1 MKKIVGVVVL
11 LLFVA
16 SVITSCGSKDSPA
29 STAKAITAYSF
40 NSPLASA
47 TIDENTKT
55 ISITVPYDTSVTA
68 LVATFTTT
76 GASVKV
82 GSTAQVSGTTPND
95 FTNSVSYI
103 VTAADG
109 STATYNVTVMVALDS
124 EKAITAFS
132 FTNPTPS
139 AVIDENAKTIS
150 ITVPYKTN
158 VTALVATFITTGAS
172 VQVGSTV
179 QVSGTTPNDF
189 TNPVSY
195 IVTAANGTT
204 AIYTVTVTVALSPEK
219 AIIVFSF
226 NNPVASGTIDENA
239 KTISITVPYNTNV
252 TALIAVFTTTGASV
266 KVGSTVQVT
275 GTTPDDFTKPVSYVV
290 TAADGSTATY
300 TVTVTV
306 ALNPAKA
313 ITSFSLTNPAATGF
327 INESS
332 KTIFVIVPFGTDIT
346 ALAATFTT
354 TGASVQ
360 VGSTAQVSGTTPND
374 FTNPVTYTVTAADS
388 STATYTV
395 RITFPNYV
403 SLQSDSGDYIGQ
415 GKTYNYTRANA
426 GISVSVTGDY
436 LSIIIDGDDDWWG
449 DFEVPNS
456 LSQLQTGYYGNLT
469 RYPFNDPTLGGL
481 NWDGDGRGCNTLA
494 GWFAIDNVTYNNG
507 NLTAIDLR
515 FEQYCECGTSAL
527 HGQIHWTAYDTTSP
541 PGPINPPPAG
551 LWQPVSG
558 STPSSGNYIYLQSD
572 SGDYIG
578 QGQTYTYIPANATI
592 TVSATGGHLSTGIS
606 VNGDSWSGDF
616 QTMNSISQL
625 QLGYYGNLER
635 YPFNNPALGGLSW
648 YGFGRGCNTL
658 TGWFAIDNVT
668 YTSGS
673 LMAIDLRFEQHCEG
687 GSPALHGQIHW
698 IK

>member
-1 MKKIVGVVVL
+1 MQ
-11 LLFVA
+11 
-16 SVITSCGSKDSPA
+16 
-29 STAKAITAYSF
+29 
-40 NSPLASA
+40 
-47 TIDENTKT
+47 
-55 ISITVPYDTSVTA
+55 
-68 LVATFTTT
+68 
-76 GASVKV
+76 V

-95 FTNSVSYI
+95 FTNPVSYV

-109 STATYNVTVMVALDS
+109 STATYTV
-124 EKAITAFS
+124 K
-132 FTNPTPS
+132 
-139 AVIDENAKTIS
+139 
-150 ITVPYKTN
+150 
-158 VTALVATFITTGAS
+158 
-172 VQVGSTV
+172 
-179 QVSGTTPNDF
+179 
-189 TNPVSY
+189 
-195 IVTAANGTT
+195 
-204 AIYTVTVTVALSPEK
+204 VTVALSPEK
-219 AIIVFSF
+219 AITVFSF
-226 NNPVASGTIDENA
+226 NNPVASGTINENA

-313 ITSFSLTNPAATGF
+313 ITSFSLTSPAATGF

-332 KTIFVIVPFGTDIT
+332 KAIFVIVPFGTDIT
-346 ALAATFTT
+346 ALAATFTA

-360 VGSTAQVSGTTPND
+360 VGSTVQVSGTTPND
-374 FTNPVTYTVTAADS
+374 FTNPVIYTVTAEDS
-388 STATYTV
+388 STASYTV
-395 RITFPNYV
+395 RITFLNFV

-415 GKTYNYTRANA
+415 GKTYYYTRANA
-426 GISVSVTGDY
+426 GLSVSVTGDY

-449 DFEVPNS
+449 DFQVPNS
-456 LSQLQTGYYGNLT
+456 LSQLQTGYYDNLS
-469 RYPFNDPTLGGL
+469 YPNDPTLGGL
-481 NWDGDGRGCNTLA
+481 YWYGDGRGCDTIS
-494 GWFAIDNVTYNNG
+494 GWFSIDNVTYNNG

-578 QGQTYTYIPANATI
+578 QGQTYTYIPADATI
-592 TVSATGGHLSTGIS
+592 AVSATGGHLSTGIS
-606 VNGDSWSGDF
+606 VNGNSWAGDF

-687 GSPALHGQIHW
+687 ASSALHGQIHW